1 MLSVFIFYRV
11 SLGIVCTFFK
21 ENCDEN
27 AVWTLY
33 SEGSRT
39 REHYPNKF
47 INPLLFSFFKKMGQ
61 SRPLFVNFSLFSWYI
76 FNNTKS
82 VVGVLGI
89 QTWGRRMV
97 SADETTELWRP
108 PHLQTILQNKNLR
121 LKQDFRIV
129 GVKASTY
136 GNGHSHL

>member
-1 MLSVFIFYRV
+1 ML
-11 SLGIVCTFFK
+11 C
-21 ENCDEN
+21 
-27 AVWTLY
+27 
-33 SEGSRT
+33 
-39 REHYPNKF
+39 EHYTRKVVGLGK
-47 INPLLFSFFKKMGQ
+47 ITQISLLTKYYFLFFKKMGQ

-108 PHLQTILQNKNLR
+108 PNIIFL
-121 LKQDFRIV
+121 
-129 GVKASTY
+129 Y
-136 GNGHSHL
+136 